1 MVNYQNG
8 KIYKLWSPS
17 NEELIYIGSTTQNLS
32 MRKAG
37 HIASFKRWQNQKSP
51 FMTSFSVLE
60 CDDHRIDLIETFP
73 CNSNEELLAREGY
86 WIQNLACLNKYVP
99 SGLSRKEYQTRYLQE
114 NKKHKQSYDKEYNLI
129 HKDSISKRGKQYYD
143 KNKDFFSQ
151 KNREYR
157 EKSKRTKCSCSCGL
171 NFLKSDL
178 RLHIKSKMHQNFVNN
193 SKNAVLVFID
203 EI

>member
-60 CDDHRIDLIETFP
+60 CDDHRIDLIESYP
-73 CNSNEELLAREGY
+73 CNSNEELLAREGHY
-86 WIQNLACLNKYVP
+86 IKRFNCVNKIIP
-99 SGLSRKEYQTRYLQE
+99 CGLSPEEYRAQ
-114 NKKHKQSYDKEYNLI
+114 NKKHKQGYDKEYNLI
-129 HKDSISKRGKQYYD
+129 HKDSISKRGKQYYNQ
-143 KNKDFFSQ
+143 NKDFFSK

-157 EKSKRTKCSCSCGL
+157 EKSKRIKCSCSCGL
-171 NFLKSDL
+171 NFFKSDI
-178 RLHIKSKMHQNFVNN
+178 RKHIRSKIHQHFLNN
-193 SKNAVLVFID
+193 SKSAVLVFID